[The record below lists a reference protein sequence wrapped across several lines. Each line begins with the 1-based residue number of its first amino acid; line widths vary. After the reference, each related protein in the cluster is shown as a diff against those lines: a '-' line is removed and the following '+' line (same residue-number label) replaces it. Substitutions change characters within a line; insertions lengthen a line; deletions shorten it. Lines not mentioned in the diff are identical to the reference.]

1 MDDSTCYE
9 KSLSLAQ
16 VRCNEHWTNVSEW
29 PKKNDMNLNKLKTK
43 FMEIKFSL
51 SGSVHPLV
59 LEGEIIEKVNNV
71 KLLGIHIQDDL
82 K

>member
-1 MDDSTCYE
+1 
-9 KSLSLAQ
+9 
-16 VRCNEHWTNVSEW
+16 
-29 PKKNDMNLNKLKTK
+29 
-43 FMEIKFSL
+43 MEIKFSL